1 MTSLF
6 TAGNSA
12 KLYCLNLIEKIIDRQ
27 GESLILLDLGCGEAA
42 NFIKLLKKYPRLRYV
57 GVEPSSE
64 ACEIARKNISAY
76 NAAIINAP
84 AYQLDLEP
92 ADIIISFSVLE
103 HVYRRDAYM
112 QTVRKHLKRE
122 GVLMINYD
130 SGHFID
136 PPPAPIWKVGSERWK
151 NRFGRWMARIGVE
164 RYFQAFVRED
174 EFHVLLDETGLRV
187 LDDKFFN
194 TDLKNVYKLVPSQN
208 IDDYMRRW
216 LEFELVLNR
225 MPIHYEDS
233 MAKWFRTRNFVVSRL
248 DADPAVFTWLLD
260 NE

>member
-1 MTSLF
+1 MTTLF

-12 KLYCLNLIEKIIDRQ
+12 KLFCLNLIEKIINRQ
-27 GESLILLDLGCGEAA
+27 GESLILLDLGCGAAA
-42 NFIKLLKKYPRLRYV
+42 NFIKLLKKHPRLRYV

-64 ACEIARKNISAY
+64 ACEIARKNTSAY
-76 NAAIINAP
+76 NATIINAP

-103 HVYRRDAYM
+103 HVYRRNAYM
-112 QTVRKHLKRE
+112 QAVKKHLKRE

-130 SGHFID
+130 SGHFIE
-136 PPPAPIWKVGSERWK
+136 PPPAPIWAVGSERWK
-151 NRFGRWMARIGVE
+151 NRFGGWMARIGYE

-174 EFHVLLDETGLRV
+174 EFHALLNETGLKA

-194 TDLKNVYKLVPSQN
+194 TDLKNVYKLIPSQN

-216 LEFELVLNR
+216 LEFELYLNQ
-225 MPIHYEDS
+225 
-233 MAKWFRTRNFVVSRL
+233 MAIRYDDAMSKWFRTRNFVVSHQN
-248 DADPAVFTWLLD
+248 ADPAAFRWLL
-260 NE
+260 NYE